1 MLNAILNTFNI
12 TESASEQ
19 RQDCRSAGTVMI
31 DVQVSSPVS
40 QHFSCTLRCAQVG
53 VLLAPSGAGKTSLL
67 NALAGLSP
75 ATGSIQVDSK
85 GAEQID
91 LPAHQR
97 RIAYVTQSPTLFGHL
112 SIQALLNLVSA
123 EQTNAF
129 DVTWAVGL
137 LNLSG
142 VLHLRAQQ
150 LSGGQQQRVA
160 LLLAMIKGAPL
171 LLLDEVLTGQ
181 DHTMKHACIAVI
193 KEYLKQTNAAALM
206 VCHQMEDALA
216 LADMAWV
223 LKDDGSCKHWQ
234 AMPIGAGLH
243 LYQHQL
249 LASFQDGSNG
259 GEGHASEFLSVVQAT
274 TLAHRTSLGLTEY
287 RLNGQAC
294 FSVHTPHTKPG
305 QAVSLVL
312 KANRVGLS
320 RKAMPDSSFVNQ
332 WLATI
337 TSTREIVWQGEQGM
351 LIDVKLVSKD
361 DSDAAQCNDLS
372 VWITRLSFNQLKPA
386 VNEPWYLIS
395 KADAL
400 SVNSLH

>member
-1 MLNAILNTFNI
+1 MLSAILNTFKY
-12 TESASEQ
+12 TESVSEH
-19 RQDCRSAGTVMI
+19 RRDCRSTGSATI
-31 DVQVSSPVS
+31 DVQVSLPVS
-40 QHFSCTLRCAQVG
+40 QRFSCTLLSGQVG
-53 VLLAPSGAGKTSLL
+53 VLLAPSGAGKTSLF

-75 ATGSIQVDSK
+75 ATGSIQVGSK
-85 GAEQID
+85 GDEQID
-91 LPAHQR
+91 LPAYQR

-123 EQTNAF
+123 EQKNPF
-129 DVTWAVGL
+129 DVSWAVEL

-171 LLLDEVLTGQ
+171 LLLDEVLSGQ
-181 DHTMKHACIAVI
+181 DHTMKHACIALI
-193 KEYLKQTNAAALM
+193 KEFLKQTNAAALM

-216 LADMAWV
+216 LADKALV
-223 LKDDGSCKHWQ
+223 LQDDGSCKHWQ
-234 AMPIGAGLH
+234 AMPVGAGLH

-249 LASFQDGSNG
+249 LASAQGSSNG
-259 GEGHASEFLSVVQAT
+259 RENHASEFLSVVQAT
-274 TLAHRTSLGLTEY
+274 TLTHRASLGLTEY

-305 QAVSLVL
+305 QVVSLVL

-320 RKAMPDSSFVNQ
+320 RTIMPDSSFVNQ

-351 LIDVKLVSKD
+351 LIDVKLVSRD
-361 DSDAAQCNDLS
+361 DSDVAQCNDLS

-400 SVNSLH
+400 SFNSLH